1 MNNFKLCDLEKGIRV
16 FLSAF
21 IIVITLGVS
30 VGLVYVYSTT
40 GINPGGTEEQYAGS
54 EPGEFE
60 IPEKYPKSFEGML
73 LTTHTHL
80 IAFAVIFLLMGGLF
94 QFNSIISGNWK
105 NILIIEPF
113 VATLTT
119 FGSLWGIR
127 YGYPVFSY
135 VTILSGCMMYLSFF
149 ILVLILLYDL
159 IVKKTT

>member
-1 MNNFKLCDLEKGIRV
+1 MNDFKLCALDRGIQV

-80 IAFAVIFLLMGGLF
+80 IAFSVIFFLLGGLF
-94 QFNSIISGNWK
+94 QFNSIISGTWK
-105 NILIIEPF
+105 IFFIIEPF
-113 VATLTT
+113 IAIVTT

-127 YGYPVFSY
+127 YVHPAFSY
-135 VTILSGCMMYLSFF
+135 ITIFSGCMMYLSFF

-159 IVKKTT
+159 IIKKNS